1 MGKRNYIKKINE
13 PKNLQTFY
21 FVFLEVFDVSAF
33 LDLLKNWFCGGGNM
47 CSGNRLMVR
56 KNP

>member
-21 FVFLEVFDVSAF
+21 FVFLEAFDVSAF
-33 LDLLKNWFCGGGNM
+33 LDL
-47 CSGNRLMVR
+47 
-56 KNP
+56 